1 MAHRLST
8 KPALKFPSSVLV
20 SETLAG
26 SISNKQ
32 LAQHCRPL
40 SKWIC
45 GGLVSTTNSSPE
57 AQPEIVAVEECV
69 LCTRVASNQP
79 LS

>member
-8 KPALKFPSSVLV
+8 KPALKCRTSVHV

-26 SISNKQ
+26 SIPNKQ

-40 SKWIC
+40 SKRIY
-45 GGLVSTTNSSPE
+45 GGLVSTTNSCPE
-57 AQPEIVAVEECV
+57 ARPDIDAVEVCQ
-69 LCTRVASNQP
+69 LKSS
-79 LS
+79 LH